1 MNLFKMKLQLSDSL
15 RGRYHFRH
23 HDVNTKQAI
32 LITSCRCLLTHIPV
46 HYYVRQNA
54 VLMQTELRF
63 LGQAVAFETPNCV
76 SHRIQQGQTRMTSSP
91 LLIVTLFGKRVE
103 LFFTATHLLNL
114 QRNMSRI
121 RSKKSETRS
130 DFCVVICSI
139 LLGKRRRRSYLRPH
153 SNCRVKTRSS
163 HDYKYLNINAT
174 KDVYFY
180 SFFPRTLRMW
190 NKLYRKA
197 LLKVIL

>member
-1 MNLFKMKLQLSDSL
+1 MFAHTHSCTLL
-15 RGRYHFRH
+15 RSTER
-23 HDVNTKQAI
+23 
-32 LITSCRCLLTHIPV
+32 
-46 HYYVRQNA
+46 
-54 VLMQTELRF
+54 MQTELRF
-63 LGQAVAFETPNCV
+63 LGQAVALETPNCV
-76 SHRIQQGQTRMTSSP
+76 SHRIQHGQTRMLT
-91 LLIVTLFGKRVE
+91 VTLFGKRVD
-103 LFFTATHLLNL
+103 LFFAATHLLNL

-121 RSKKSETRS
+121 RSTKSKTRS
-130 DFCVVICSI
+130 DFRVVICSI
-139 LLGKRRRRSYLRPH
+139 LLGKRRRRSYLRQH

-163 HDYKYLNINAT
+163 HDYKFLNINVT